1 MSEVKRYRFN
11 GEAGEFVDAALFDAM
26 QRELAG
32 LRDMHTIA
40 TAKLEKIRD
49 RSTYLD
55 PSRDAFIP
63 NALDAWGRAVP
74 QYLHYKN
81 GFNASIAYCNGW
93 NDSGG
98 YWSAHAGD
106 LKTKL
111 TAAEQELAPLK
122 AFASEMVEAAGQG
135 GSFDG
140 WEIQDIAVKHGLLR
154 VEPREEA
161 CGEVCACSECG
172 FPTDC
177 YRKTD
182 LVKPIEPGISEVV
195 KRALSFENQ
204 RIQPARFKCLACGEY
219 HEGSGN
225 LPCPKMSPMSVI
237 PS

>member
-1 MSEVKRYRFN
+1 MSEVKRYRFE
-11 GEAGEFVDAALFDAM
+11 GVVGEFVDAAVFDAT
-26 QRELAG
+26 QRELLS

-40 TAKLEKIRD
+40 TSKLEKIQD

-81 GFNASIAYCNGW
+81 GVNAGIEYCNAW

-106 LKTKL
+106 LKAKL
-111 TAAEQELAPLK
+111 TAAELELVPLK
-122 AFASEMVEAAGQG
+122 AFACEMVEAAGQG

-140 WEIQDIAVKHGLLR
+140 WEIQDIAVKHSLLR
-154 VEPREEA
+154 VEPREDE
-161 CGEVCACSECG
+161 CGEVCACREYG
-172 FPTDC
+172 FPTEC

-182 LVKPIEPGISEVV
+182 LIKPIEPGISEVA
-195 KRALSFENQ
+195 KKALSFENQ

-225 LPCPKMSPMSVI
+225 LPCPKMLAMSVNKQ
-237 PS
+237 

>member
-1 MSEVKRYRFN
+1 MSEVKRYRFE
-11 GEAGEFVDAALFDAM
+11 GEVGEYVDAAVFDAT
-26 QRELAG
+26 QRELLA

-40 TAKLEKIRD
+40 TLKLEKIQD

-55 PSRDAFIP
+55 PSRDAYIP

-81 GFNASIAYCNGW
+81 GVNAGIEYCNAW

-98 YWSAHAGD
+98 YWSAHAND

-111 TAAEQELAPLK
+111 AAAEQENAPLK
-122 AFASEMVEAAGQG
+122 SFACEMVEAAFEG

-140 WEIQDIAVKHGLLR
+140 GDIQDIAIKHGLLR
-154 VEPREEA
+154 IEAREEA
-161 CGEVCACSECG
+161 CSEVCACREYG
-172 FPTDC
+172 FPAEC

-182 LVKPIEPGISEVV
+182 LIKPAEPGANEVA
-195 KRALSFENQ
+195 KKALSFENQ
-204 RIQPARFKCLACGEY
+204 RIQPARFKCLACGDY

-225 LPCPKMSPMSVI
+225 LPCPKMLPMSVI
-237 PS
+237 R